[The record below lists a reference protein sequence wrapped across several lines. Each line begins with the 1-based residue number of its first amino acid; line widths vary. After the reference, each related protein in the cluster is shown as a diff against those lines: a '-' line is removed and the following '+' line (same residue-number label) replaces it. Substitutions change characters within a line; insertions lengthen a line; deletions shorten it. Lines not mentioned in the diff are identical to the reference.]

1 MALLTLVALP
11 YFLERKPK
19 NGPEFAIELGGC
31 PTFTGY
37 NILVWC
43 PWVKVEYGFGIPLPL
58 PPKPDPI
65 AKVHW
70 MQIQTVEGFAR
81 YGSGNPLNQLWMDFL
96 PRWSDPREW
105 AYNLGEYPL
114 VGVHP
119 DSRMCSRGTDELYAV
134 KGMDLSETTQYDESN
149 LHEVVIHR
157 FDATPSTGSFSIAF
171 GRAEVPFGVPA
182 PAFSAKIWLNG
193 DRYILPTERVPP
205 TFQRTEIYRGELPG
219 RVCAIACEPQG
230 RCLILLTVRGEIWG
244 MPLGENPVP
253 ERWYSMN
260 QCAGSFVNSLQ
271 YRVTE
276 AGQNLLFV
284 SYGYPAEMEF
294 EFIDLDNDGDLRD
307 QIRIMPER
315 YEEDGEP
322 TFNPSRS
329 TVSLE
334 LRR

>member
-1 MALLTLVALP
+1 M
-11 YFLERKPK
+11 
-19 NGPEFAIELGGC
+19 
-31 PTFTGY
+31 
-37 NILVWC
+37 
-43 PWVKVEYGFGIPLPL
+43 
-58 PPKPDPI
+58 
-65 AKVHW
+65 
-70 MQIQTVEGFAR
+70 
-81 YGSGNPLNQLWMDFL
+81 
-96 PRWSDPREW
+96 
-105 AYNLGEYPL
+105 
-114 VGVHP
+114 
-119 DSRMCSRGTDELYAV
+119 
-134 KGMDLSETTQYDESN
+134 
-149 LHEVVIHR
+149 
-157 FDATPSTGSFSIAF
+157 
-171 GRAEVPFGVPA
+171 
-182 PAFSAKIWLNG
+182 
-193 DRYILPTERVPP
+193 
-205 TFQRTEIYRGELPG
+205 
-219 RVCAIACEPQG
+219 
-230 RCLILLTVRGEIWG
+230 G

-334 LRR
+334 LRRYGYLNNVTYGSGFKLSHNSWWGVHSTPPTTNCVTT